1 MSGISNQHHL
11 SNLRTTRTRL
21 VLLNKRFVNK
31 SNLLPYMS
39 ALPSEDRRA
48 FPSDLKKSVYYKE
61 AFVGNK
67 PFPSGKVIKNLGS
80 KLTTPIENWSI
91 IRIYIVSAGF
101 VQKYLN
107 CTCT

>member
-80 KLTTPIENWSI
+80 NLRLQL
-91 IRIYIVSAGF
+91 RIGPLLEF
-101 VQKYLN
+101 TL
-107 CTCT
+107 